1 MASTIKLKRGSGAPG
16 AGALVEGEPAFDLT
30 NKRLYTENSG
40 GTVIEVGTNPTTIT
54 IPAGTIDNTVIGG
67 TTTAAGSFTT
77 LQADTSLNVDGT
89 VTTNGLTSDGNV
101 GIGATAPSQL
111 LHIKSTAGT
120 DGPYLRLERP
130 DSGSEGTI
138 YIGAESAVNTIY
150 SQGDG
155 NAAKDL
161 RVVVGNSTEAMRI
174 TSAGR
179 VIFGDP
185 DGDISGLVFT
195 GLATTDPV
203 INTNA
208 TGAEFVAYRTD
219 NAVNGGDFIGAYL
232 FGNDDNDA
240 TEDHFAGMWAKATG
254 TAGSMDLHFAAGKAG
269 YEADS
274 PQMTIDSSGNVGIG
288 TTAPAEMLE
297 VYNATSPAI
306 QLNDGGDYKSI
317 VRLAGNDL
325 EIRGSSGS
333 MEFYTGAADG
343 DSSTQR
349 MTITSAGDVSI
360 PTGDLTIGSGQADG
374 VILEL
379 SNTDSVSNGLQIQLS
394 GNGKDV
400 YFWNHENAAITFA
413 TNNEDRMIITSG
425 GALRVGANLTSTITG
440 LNTTDYLMASG
451 GAGGEVVAMRTDDAV
466 AAGDFC
472 GAFVI
477 GNEDLTNTED
487 HYCGMWAKS
496 TGTSGH
502 MDLHFAAGLGG
513 YEADSAQMTL
523 SSAGKLGI
531 ATSAP
536 ALDLHV
542 VGADGNAEGVPSFN
556 ADSVAVFQN
565 SGSAGDA
572 AIVHIISGTTGN
584 GFLAFGDKDDSIRQT
599 ITANQSDGDLK
610 FATGNA
616 ALAMTITSGGNTCLG
631 TITTPMQDFGADR
644 TTLALK
650 GRDATDYSV
659 IQMGNG
665 GTSGNDQLHGQL
677 AFYDVHSG
685 SDLRV
690 SAISSLREISTNSS
704 YLTFGTSPGAA
715 GLTEAMRIDRAGN
728 VLIGREIA
736 DAATDH
742 GFNVYGTGQLYI
754 YSSSSGDS
762 DVIRGHDASGANTFA
777 IDGDGDY
784 LDLSDE
790 RKKENISDMD
800 GGLAEVMQLQPRKFD
815 WIASGE
821 HVASGF
827 IAQEVQEVFPSAVVE
842 NDDGFLMMKNK
853 QLIPLLTKALQEAVA
868 RIETLEAAV
877 TALQGE

>member
-1 MASTIKLKRGSGAPG
+1 
-16 AGALVEGEPAFDLT
+16 
-30 NKRLYTENSG
+30 
-40 GTVIEVGTNPTTIT
+40 
-54 IPAGTIDNTVIGG
+54 
-67 TTTAAGSFTT
+67 
-77 LQADTSLNVDGT
+77 
-89 VTTNGLTSDGNV
+89 
-101 GIGATAPSQL
+101 
-111 LHIKSTAGT
+111 
-120 DGPYLRLERP
+120 
-130 DSGSEGTI
+130 
-138 YIGAESAVNTIY
+138 
-150 SQGDG
+150 
-155 NAAKDL
+155 
-161 RVVVGNSTEAMRI
+161 
-174 TSAGR
+174 
-179 VIFGDP
+179 
-185 DGDISGLVFT
+185 
-195 GLATTDPV
+195 
-203 INTNA
+203 
-208 TGAEFVAYRTD
+208 
-219 NAVNGGDFIGAYL
+219 
-232 FGNDDNDA
+232 
-240 TEDHFAGMWAKATG
+240 
-254 TAGSMDLHFAAGKAG
+254 
-269 YEADS
+269 
-274 PQMTIDSSGNVGIG
+274 
-288 TTAPAEMLE
+288 
-297 VYNATSPAI
+297 
-306 QLNDGGDYKSI
+306 
-317 VRLAGNDL
+317 
-325 EIRGSSGS
+325 
-333 MEFYTGAADG
+333 
-343 DSSTQR
+343 
-349 MTITSAGDVSI
+349 
-360 PTGDLTIGSGQADG
+360 
-374 VILEL
+374 
-379 SNTDSVSNGLQIQLS
+379 
-394 GNGKDV
+394 
-400 YFWNHENAAITFA
+400 
-413 TNNEDRMIITSG
+413 
-425 GALRVGANLTSTITG
+425 
-440 LNTTDYLMASG
+440 
-451 GAGGEVVAMRTDDAV
+451 
-466 AAGDFC
+466 
-472 GAFVI
+472 
-477 GNEDLTNTED
+477 
-487 HYCGMWAKS
+487 MWAKS